1 MSKTNWQI
9 DPAHSEVTFRVRHLM
24 VSTVSG
30 KFGSFSATA
39 STTENDFSTA
49 DVEFTVDTASIN
61 TGVDYRDTHLQSDDF
76 FNSEKFPQMRF
87 VSTSITPAGENE
99 FDLHGNLTIRDIT
112 KPVALKVEFGGIAK
126 DPYGNTKAGFEVSGK
141 INRKEFGLQ
150 WDALTEAG
158 GAVVGDEVKFQ
169 ANVQFAKA

>member
-112 KPVALKVEFGGIAK
+112 KPVALH
-126 DPYGNTKAGFEVSGK
+126 Y
-141 INRKEFGLQ
+141 L
-150 WDALTEAG
+150 
-158 GAVVGDEVKFQ
+158 
-169 ANVQFAKA
+169 